1 MTEMA
6 EQYLR
11 EAARV
16 MADARLLL
24 DIGMVG
30 REATLYERSVRQIL
44 LDEQRAIQS
53 FLDGGSPTRIP
64 VDAETA
70 P

>member
-1 MTEMA
+1 MPESA
-6 EQYLR
+6 EQVLR
-11 EAARV
+11 DAARV

-24 DIGMVG
+24 DIGCVG

-44 LDEQRAIQS
+44 LGEQRAIQA